1 MRHDDHRR
9 PGDQPDRRKILGTVV
24 AGIGTEADGAQQ
36 HGDGVA
42 VRRGLGGVAGADH
55 AAGAAAI
62 LDHDL
67 LAERVR
73 KLLPDDAAHRID
85 AAAGRIGHDHGDRA
99 GRIILRRGR
108 SRHRAAAAPQ
118 PARSSPQSGN
128 DSPAHHVF
136 PPRRHYSS
144 ARRPCATLWPRRKE
158 APCMRF
164 GLFGSATARHGGPD
178 VDSGQGYK
186 QFVEYNVEAEAL
198 GYHATFLVEHHFTG
212 FGQVS
217 ASLSLL
223 TWVAAKTKTLRL
235 GTAVLVLPWHNP
247 VLLAEQAAT
256 IDLLSGGRLDFGV
269 GKGYRHNEFAGFCV
283 PIEEAD
289 ARFNESLDVIVK
301 SWTSKQ
307 RFSHHGKYW
316 NFEDIIVE
324 PPTAQKPHPPMWMGA
339 GSPDSIRQVA
349 ARGYNLLLD
358 QFASFEAVA
367 ERIAIFKA
375 EVEKRGRVFDPM
387 DVGVARA
394 FHVSKDAADKEA
406 ALERRMEAQRRL
418 ATISK
423 APDGTNKSSIMAF
436 SDTREASE
444 ESALY
449 GTPDEIA
456 EKLGKIA
463 QARCRICAAQRRR
476 PGRPHP

>member
-1 MRHDDHRR
+1 
-9 PGDQPDRRKILGTVV
+9 
-24 AGIGTEADGAQQ
+24 
-36 HGDGVA
+36 
-42 VRRGLGGVAGADH
+42 
-55 AAGAAAI
+55 
-62 LDHDL
+62 
-67 LAERVR
+67 
-73 KLLPDDAAHRID
+73 
-85 AAAGRIGHDHGDRA
+85 
-99 GRIILRRGR
+99 
-108 SRHRAAAAPQ
+108 
-118 PARSSPQSGN
+118 
-128 DSPAHHVF
+128 
-136 PPRRHYSS
+136 
-144 ARRPCATLWPRRKE
+144 
-158 APCMRF
+158 MRF

-186 QFVEYNVEAEAL
+186 QCGEYNIEAEAL

-223 TWVAAKTKTLRL
+223 TWVAAQTKTLRL

-247 VLLAEQAAT
+247 VLVAEQAAT

-289 ARFNESLDVIVK
+289 ARFNESLDVIIK
-301 SWTSKQ
+301 AWTSKQ

-316 NFEDIIVE
+316 NFEDVIVE

-358 QFASFEAVA
+358 QFASFETVA

-375 EVEKRGRVFDPM
+375 AVEERGRVFDPM

-394 FHVSKDAADKEA
+394 YFVAKDAADKEA
-406 ALERRMEAQRRL
+406 ALERRLEAQRRL
-418 ATISK
+418 ATISN
-423 APDGTNKSSIMAF
+423 APDGTKNRSSIMAF

-456 EKLGKIA
+456 GKLEKLRRLGVEYVLLNGGGPA
-463 QARCRICAAQRRR
+463 LDSLRRFGRELMPAFAGGSRIRVV
-476 PGRPHP
+476 G

>member
-1 MRHDDHRR
+1 MRY
-9 PGDQPDRRKILGTVV
+9 I
-24 AGIGTEADGAQQ
+24 
-36 HGDGVA
+36 
-42 VRRGLGGVAGADH
+42 
-55 AAGAAAI
+55 AAAT
-62 LDHDL
+62 L
-67 LAERVR
+67 
-73 KLLPDDAAHRID
+73 
-85 AAAGRIGHDHGDRA
+85 G
-99 GRIILRRGR
+99 
-108 SRHRAAAAPQ
+108 SRP
-118 PARSSPQSGN
+118 
-128 DSPAHHVF
+128 
-136 PPRRHYSS
+136 
-144 ARRPCATLWPRRKE
+144 
-158 APCMRF
+158 MRF

-178 VDSGQGYK
+178 VDSGQGYR
-186 QFVEYNVEAEAL
+186 QFVDYNIEAEAL
-198 GYHATFLVEHHFTG
+198 GYHSTFLVEHHFTG

-269 GKGYRHNEFAGFCV
+269 GKGYRHNEFLGFCV
-283 PIEEAD
+283 PITEAD

-301 SWTSKQ
+301 AWTSKQ

-349 ARGYNLLLD
+349 ERGYNLLLD
-358 QFASFEAVA
+358 QFASFDSVA
-367 ERIAIFKA
+367 ERISIFKA
-375 EVEKRGRVFDPM
+375 EVKKRGRTYDPM

-394 FHVSKDAADKEA
+394 YYVAKDEADKQA
-406 ALERRMEAQRRL
+406 ALERRLEAQRRL
-418 ATISK
+418 EAVSK
-423 APDGTNKSSIMAF
+423 APDGAKSKASIMAY

-456 EKLGKIA
+456 RKLEKLRGLGA
-463 QARCRICAAQRRR
+463 EYVLLNGGGGLAHDSLARFARELIPAFADERKMRVV
-476 PGRPHP
+476 G